1 MASKAEHDRYA
12 QELNHRFEDFTRW
25 AIVNWPDKRFPL
37 VESDFRES
45 RRELAQIAGPKLGE
59 GEPGEVEVERPS
71 AGNTA
76 PGIPVDAK
84 QFVDVTPAP
93 WP

>member
-1 MASKAEHDRYA
+1 MASKEEHDRYA
-12 QELNHRFEDFTRW
+12 QELTRRFEDFMRW
-25 AIVNWPDKRFPL
+25 AIANWPDKRFPL
-37 VESDFRES
+37 LESDFRES
-45 RRELAQIAGPKLGE
+45 KRELAQIAGPKLGE
-59 GEPGEVEVERPS
+59 GESGSHEAGQART
-71 AGNTA
+71 GNTA

>member
-1 MASKAEHDRYA
+1 MAGKEERDRYA
-12 QELNHRFEDFTRW
+12 QELTRRFEEFTRW

-37 VESDFRES
+37 LESDFVQS
-45 RRELAQIAGPKLGE
+45 RREIAQIAGPKLAE
-59 GEPGEVEVERPS
+59 GETDEQDS
-71 AGNTA
+71 ASMPTENTA

-84 QFVDVTPAP
+84 QYVDVTPAP